1 MKRSFLSI
9 SKAIAI
15 CAGNSFEELYPVAPQ
30 YMRQLAEDIFDF
42 ALDADP
48 DVDFDD
54 ILQPCLNGDVNRI
67 NLLLQGSGRRVKS
80 FDFVDSITA
89 EA

>member
-1 MKRSFLSI
+1 MKRSFMSI

-15 CAGNSFEELYPVAPQ
+15 LSGNYFEELYPVAPQ

-54 ILQPCLNGDVNRI
+54 ILDACLNGDVNRI
-67 NLLLQGSGRRVKS
+67 NLLLQGSGKRVKS

-89 EA
+89 C

>member
-15 CAGNSFEELYPVAPQ
+15 LSGNFFEELYPVAPQ
-30 YMRQLAEDIFDF
+30 YMHQLAEDIFDF
-42 ALDADP
+42 ALEADP

-89 EA
+89 C